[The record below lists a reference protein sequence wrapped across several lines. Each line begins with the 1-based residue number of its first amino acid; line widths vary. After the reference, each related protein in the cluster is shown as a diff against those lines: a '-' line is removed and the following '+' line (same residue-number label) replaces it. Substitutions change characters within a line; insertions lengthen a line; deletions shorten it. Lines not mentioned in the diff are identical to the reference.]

1 MLIIHFDILDRTL
14 NQHLPNKINQPG
26 EPLADNLEIGI
37 GGEVSS
43 PVSILVPVG
52 HEIKLSRLYLV
63 LAPVG
68 LDCLEVVFGVAV
80 LVFGTRGVFLSIVE
94 LGERVLE
101 DLELFRDEL
110 LEVIA

>member
-1 MLIIHFDILDRTL
+1 MMLHNSQQFLGPLHDQMMLIINFDILDRSL
-14 NQHLPNKINQPG
+14 NQHLPDKINQPG
-26 EPLADNLEIGI
+26 EPLADNLEIRI

-43 PVSILVPVG
+43 PVAILVPVG

-80 LVFGTRGVFLSIVE
+80 LVFGTRGVF
-94 LGERVLE
+94 
-101 DLELFRDEL
+101 
-110 LEVIA
+110 